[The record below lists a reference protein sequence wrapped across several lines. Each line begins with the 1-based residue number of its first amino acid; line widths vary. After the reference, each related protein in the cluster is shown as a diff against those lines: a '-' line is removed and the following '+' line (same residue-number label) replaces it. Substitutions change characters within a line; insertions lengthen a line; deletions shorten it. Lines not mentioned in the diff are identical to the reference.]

1 MKSSHE
7 EKKMFKSLSI
17 TIEKSDISF
26 LVMAVFPG
34 CSNLRKIQTQPCD
47 RRSSNDW
54 LCHTTRGCN
63 WPAPSASLH
72 LQGPGLPVTKRLMT
86 SAPSTGCIRA
96 ALFGHKDEDA
106 FSHSARHLHNKLT
119 RVESRGHGVDA
130 QAPAAHF
137 HPSLIGHVGRG
148 VVLRVRVPLVN
159 DLRERREGKQY

>member
-1 MKSSHE
+1 MIGGRL
-7 EKKMFKSLSI
+7 M
-17 TIEKSDISF
+17 TGY
-26 LVMAVFPG
+26 A
-34 CSNLRKIQTQPCD
+34 TQPEAVIGQRLPPPCISKG
-47 RRSSNDW
+47 R
-54 LCHTTRGCN
+54 
-63 WPAPSASLH
+63 
-72 LQGPGLPVTKRLMT
+72 GLPVTKRLMT